1 MYRLY
6 YHPICP
12 FSRKVRVHLAAKE
25 IGFELI
31 QENFWERRKEFIAMN
46 PAGTIPVLF
55 DNANATVVSESSVI
69 IEYIEE
75 KHSEESRNFL
85 GNSIAERAEVRRLQ
99 HWFDQ
104 KFYNEVGKHVLSER
118 YFNRYLPGVNSPN
131 SEILRVARRNLNIH
145 LSYIEYLLESRK
157 YLACDHIT
165 VADFAA
171 AAHISVLDYFGDINW
186 NHYLPT
192 KDWYSLIK
200 SHKIFGE
207 VLKDRIANVMPPEWY
222 SKLDF

>member
-6 YHPICP
+6 HHPICP
-12 FSRKVRVHLAAKE
+12 YSRKVRTYLAAKE

-55 DNANATVVSESSVI
+55 DNSNAVVVVNSSVI
-69 IEYIEE
+69 IEYLEE
-75 KHSEESRNFL
+75 KHDGSKNILGESL
-85 GNSIAERAEVRRLQ
+85 TKRAEIRRLQ
-99 HWFDQ
+99 YWFDE
-104 KFYNEVGKHVLSER
+104 KFYHEVSKHVLNER
-118 YFNRYLPGVNSPN
+118 YFNRYLPGANSPS
-131 SEILRVARRNLNIH
+131 SEVLRVARRNLNIH
-145 LSYIEYLLESRK
+145 LSYIEYLLENRK
-157 YLACDHIT
+157 YLAGDHIS

-171 AAHISVLDYFGDINW
+171 AAQISSIDYFGDINW
-186 NHYLPT
+186 HHYLPA

-207 VLKDRIANVMPPEWY
+207 ILKDRLPNITPPEWY

>member
-6 YHPICP
+6 HHPICP

-46 PAGTIPVLF
+46 PAGAVPVLF
-55 DNANATVVSESSVI
+55 DNGNAAVVSNSAVI

-75 KHSEESRNFL
+75 KHHETKSFL
-85 GNSIAERAEVRRLQ
+85 GDSQTKRAEVRRLQ
-99 HWFDQ
+99 NWFDE
-104 KFYNEVGKHVLSER
+104 KFYYEVSKHVLNER
-118 YFNRYLPGVNSPN
+118 YFNRYLPSAQSPD
-131 SEILRVARRNLNIH
+131 SEILRIARRNLNIH

-157 YLACDHIT
+157 YLAGDHIS

-171 AAHISVLDYFGDINW
+171 ACQISVLDYFGDINW
-186 NHYLPT
+186 HHYLPA

-207 VLKDRIANVMPPEWY
+207 ILKDRIPNVAPPEWY

>member
-6 YHPICP
+6 HHPVCP

-55 DNANATVVSESSVI
+55 DNSNATMVSDSSVI

-75 KHSEESRNFL
+75 KHSGESKSFL
-85 GNSIAERAEVRRLQ
+85 GKDLTERAEVRRLQ
-99 HWFDQ
+99 YWFDQ
-104 KFYNEVGKHVLSER
+104 KFYDEVSKYVLAER
-118 YFNRYLPGVNSPN
+118 YFNRYLPGVNSPS

-145 LSYIEYLLESRK
+145 LSYVEYLLESRK
-157 YLACDHIT
+157 YLAGDHIT

-171 AAHISVLDYFGDINW
+171 ACHISVLDYFGDINW
-186 NHYLPT
+186 HHYLPA

-207 VLKDRIANVMPPEWY
+207 VLKDRIANVNPPEWY

>member
-6 YHPICP
+6 HHPICP

-25 IGFELI
+25 IGFDLI

-46 PAGTIPVLF
+46 PAGTLPVLF
-55 DNANATVVSESSVI
+55 DHSNASVIVNSATI

-75 KHSEESRNFL
+75 KHSETKSFL
-85 GNSIAERAEVRRLQ
+85 GEALPKRAEVRRLQ
-99 HWFDQ
+99 NWFDE
-104 KFYNEVGKHVLSER
+104 KFYYEVTKYVLNER
-118 YFNRYLPGVNSPN
+118 YLNRYLPGVKAPD

-157 YLACDHIT
+157 YLAGDQIS

-171 AAHISVLDYFGDINW
+171 ACQISVLDYFGDINW
-186 NHYLPT
+186 HHYLPA

-207 VLKDRIANVMPPEWY
+207 ILKDRLPNITPPDYY

>member
-6 YHPICP
+6 HHSICP
-12 FSRKVRVHLAAKE
+12 FSRKVRTLLAAKE

-31 QENFWERRKEFIAMN
+31 AENFWERRKEFIAMN
-46 PAGTIPVLF
+46 TAGTVPVLF
-55 DNANATVVSESSVI
+55 DNANAAVISVSSAI

-75 KHSEESRNFL
+75 KHRETKSFL
-85 GNSIAERAEVRRLQ
+85 GDSLLKRAEVRRLQ
-99 HWFDQ
+99 NWFDE
-104 KFYNEVGKHVLSER
+104 KFYHEVSKHVLNER
-118 YFNRYLPGVNSPN
+118 FFNRYLPESSAPN

-145 LSYIEYLLESRK
+145 LSYIEYLLETRK
-157 YLACDHIT
+157 YLAGEHIT

-171 AAHISVLDYFGDINW
+171 ASQLSVLDYFGDINW
-186 NHYLPT
+186 HHYLPV

-200 SHKIFGE
+200 SHKVFGE
-207 VLKDRIANVMPPEWY
+207 ILKDRLVNINPPEWY

>member
-6 YHPICP
+6 HHPICP
-12 FSRKVRVHLAAKE
+12 FARKVRVHLAAKE

-46 PAGTIPVLF
+46 PAGTVPVLF
-55 DNANATVVSESSVI
+55 DNSDSVVIPNSSTI

-75 KHSEESRNFL
+75 KHKEGKSFL
-85 GNSIAERAEVRRLQ
+85 GESTIKRAETRRLQ
-99 HWFDQ
+99 HWFDE
-104 KFYNEVGKHVLSER
+104 KFYNEVSKYVLNER
-118 YFNRYLPGVNSPN
+118 YFNRYLPGARSPN
-131 SEILRVARRNLNIH
+131 SEILRIARNNLNIH
-145 LSYIEYLLESRK
+145 LTYIEYLLETRK
-157 YLACDHIT
+157 YLGGDQIS

-171 AAHISVLDYFGDINW
+171 ASQLSVLDYFGDINW
-186 NHYLPT
+186 NHYTPA

-207 VLKDRIANVMPPEWY
+207 ILKDRLPNVNPPDYY